1 MCGYQDLTCVA
12 HETIDSVK
20 LTKIESVSIE
30 NCSEIISII
39 LIIHPDSGLMIICR
53 FLLAS
58 TKSGYNV

>member
-1 MCGYQDLTCVA
+1 MCGYQGLTCVA

-39 LIIHPDSGLMIICR
+39 LIIHPD
-53 FLLAS
+53 
-58 TKSGYNV
+58 